1 MMVGMAI
8 QTIYMIVDMVFVGRV
23 GSRALQALAFNMPLV
38 FFGLGVTFG
47 LSSGVTA
54 MVARFV
60 GAGDKPQ
67 ADNSAMHAVGLG
79 LVVAAILT
87 AAGLLWGRPLL
98 SALGVPGELA
108 PVAWSYLRIIAAGY
122 SFLVMSVFF
131 RSILSGEGDMKTPM
145 MIQGGGTLLNI
156 ALDPIFIF
164 SLGLGVSGAALATVI
179 SQAVV
184 TAIFVVLLF
193 VKQHSYVTFSR
204 RDFRFSGPILG
215 GILKLGLPASASFLI
230 IALGGGV
237 FNRLLSGLS
246 TQAVAAYQVGL
257 RLDHL
262 FMLPIISVATGMVT
276 LVAMFRGAGEDDA
289 IRAVVGYSMSRMVLL
304 AVAIGAV
311 FYVAAPSMVAP
322 FSDDGAIRSLGT
334 AYLRTIVLGYPFAA
348 VAILSGRILQGL
360 GHGVPVL
367 VLSALRV
374 VLLSAPLAYL
384 FVYGMGKPV
393 GWVWA
398 AMVLGVMGSALV
410 AVPWLRWVLSPVA
423 GGSLSR

>member
-1 MMVGMAI
+1 MMAGMAI

-23 GSRALQALAFNMPLV
+23 GSRELEALAFNMPLV

-54 MVARFV
+54 VVARFV

-79 LVVAAILT
+79 LVVALILT
-87 AAGLLWGRPLL
+87 VGGLLWGRPLL

-108 PVAWSYLRIIAAGY
+108 PLAWSYLRIIVAGY

-131 RSILSGEGDMKTPM
+131 RSILTGEGDMKTPM
-145 MIQGGGTLLNI
+145 VIQGGGTLLNI

-164 SLGLGVSGAALATVI
+164 ALGLGVSGAALATVI

-193 VKQHSYVTFSR
+193 VKQHAWVTFWP
-204 RDFRFSGPILG
+204 RDFRFSRAILG
-215 GILKLGLPASASFLI
+215 GILRLGLPASASFLI
-230 IALGGGV
+230 IAFGGGV
-237 FNRLLSGLS
+237 FNRMLSELS

-276 LVAMFRGAGEDDA
+276 LVAMFRGAGEFGS
-289 IRAVVGYSMSRMVLL
+289 IRAVIGYSMSRVVLL

-311 FYVAAPSMVAP
+311 FYVTAPWMVAP

-334 AYLRTIVLGYPFAA
+334 AYLRTIVWGYPFAA
-348 VAILSGRILQGL
+348 VSILSGRILQGM
-360 GHGVPVL
+360 GHGAPVL
-367 VLSALRV
+367 VLSSLRV
-374 VLLSAPLAYL
+374 ALLGAPLAYL
-384 FVYGMGKPV
+384 FVFVMGKPTE
-393 GWVWA
+393 WVWI
-398 AMVLGVMGSALV
+398 AMVLAMIGSALV
-410 AVPWLRWVLSPVA
+410 AIPWLRWVLSRA
-423 GGSLSR
+423 ASHES